1 MKNIR
6 NDFGIPTHLSGKQGN
21 PESENNIIHAF
32 AGIFQ
37 LWMLLS
43 SEKKSRNFKN
53 CCHPIPLNPHFSF
66 HYMY

>member
-1 MKNIR
+1 MKDIR

-37 LWMLLS
+37 LWMLFPTLDVVV
-43 SEKKSRNFKN
+43 
-53 CCHPIPLNPHFSF
+53 
-66 HYMY
+66 